1 MNFAFFTL
9 VPFFLFFIAIAGV
22 ALNRKNILIIIMS
35 IELTLLAI
43 NFNFLISSVYL
54 DDRLGQLIPVF
65 VLTVA
70 AAESSIGLAILISY
84 YRTRGTIS
92 LEFINQLKG

>member
-22 ALNRKNILIIIMS
+22 ALNRKNILTIIMS
-35 IELTLLAI
+35 IELILLAI

>member
-9 VPFFLFFIAIAGV
+9 VPFFLFFIAVIGV
-22 ALNRKNILIIIMS
+22 ALNRKNILTIIMS
-35 IELTLLAI
+35 IELILLAI

-84 YRTRGTIS
+84 YRAQGTTS

>member
-22 ALNRKNILIIIMS
+22 ALNRKNILTIIMS

>member
-35 IELTLLAI
+35 IELILLAI

>member
-9 VPFFLFFIAIAGV
+9 LPLFLFFIAIAGI
-22 ALNRKNILIIIMS
+22 ALNRKNILTIIMS
-35 IELTLLAI
+35 IELILLTV

-54 DDRLGQLIPVF
+54 DDRLGQLIPIF

-84 YRTRGTIS
+84 YRNRGTIN

>member
-1 MNFAFFTL
+1 LNFAFFTL

-22 ALNRKNILIIIMS
+22 ALNRKNILTIIMS
-35 IELTLLAI
+35 IELILLAI